1 MWIYIISM
9 RLLWHRWS
17 STIILEFVRLMML
30 WTDFVAMELRLQRD
44 TGEMIAI
51 MEDVQRTYK
60 TVSGLHVYRHNYL
73 YRDICL
79 ICAWTG
85 TLVFFSFT
93 FICCPKALYEKGGK
107 WTRENGV
114 SYWFVGSY
122 VWFRLTLCRWVGFSC
137 KCLCGQV
144 QDCYVTVGTLSWL
157 GIVSPIGN
165 MALRV
170 LVLGSK

>member
-1 MWIYIISM
+1 MVVNNYFGV
-9 RLLWHRWS
+9 R
-17 STIILEFVRLMML
+17 TIDDAVNWFRGYGVAVAERYRRNDCNYGGCSEDIL
-30 WTDFVAMELRLQRD
+30 
-44 TGEMIAI
+44 
-51 MEDVQRTYK
+51 YK

-144 QDCYVTVGTLSWL
+144 QDCYVMVGTLSWL
-157 GIVSPIGN
+157 GIVLPIGN
-165 MALRV
+165 VALRV